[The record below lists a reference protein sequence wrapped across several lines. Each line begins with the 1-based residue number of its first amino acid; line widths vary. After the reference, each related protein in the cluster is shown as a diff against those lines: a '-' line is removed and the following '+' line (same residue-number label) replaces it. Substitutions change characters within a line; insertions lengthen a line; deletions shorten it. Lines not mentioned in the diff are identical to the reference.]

1 MKKFLKAL
9 FGAIFIFLA
18 PVAMMAWQMVDGV
31 KWWVAGLA
39 GLGVLLVIAY
49 VMMFFTII
57 AAQIKG
63 IWQEKRNKKG
73 VAKENAKEKS

>member
-39 GLGVLLVIAY
+39 GLGVLMLVAFACVFISS
-49 VMMFFTII
+49 V
-57 AAQIKG
+57 AATIKG
-63 IWQEKRNKKG
+63 IREEKKT
-73 VAKENAKEKS
+73 EEEKS